1 MPEQIKSFA
10 WRLVHRPIPI
20 ILAGFYMWIMEG
32 VGDWYMGLPD
42 PSPEQSAFAGVVVA
56 GAIAYFKLYVDSDA
70 QK

>member
-1 MPEQIKSFA
+1 
-10 WRLVHRPIPI
+10 
-20 ILAGFYMWIMEG
+20 MEG
-32 VGDWYMGLPD
+32 VGDWYMALPD